1 MNKTKS
7 ENSCEL
13 VFYTLQDDEYT
24 HLYTLI
30 VNPDNTYEV
39 KIDNKKVE
47 SGNLEDD
54 WDFLPPKKIKDPE
67 AKKPEDWDD
76 REKIPDPDDKKPEVS
91 RAAGD
96 TLEFCIFLHPF
107 VPHYLSST
115 HLFIS
120 GCIFCR
126 TGTNLRISQI
136 LMPRS
141 LMTGTKRWTESGS
154 HLWSLTL
161 ITR

>member
-1 MNKTKS
+1 M
-7 ENSCEL
+7 
-13 VFYTLQDDEYT
+13 
-24 HLYTLI
+24 YTLI

-91 RAAGD
+91 L
-96 TLEFCIFLHPF
+96 LELSQFKHRVVCVPLQYTHVFVAVVIHDDDDVSGLGQAREHP
-107 VPHYLSST
+107 
-115 HLFIS
+115 
-120 GCIFCR
+120 
-126 TGTNLRISQI
+126 
-136 LMPRS
+136 
-141 LMTGTKRWTESGS
+141 
-154 HLWSLTL
+154 
-161 ITR
+161 